1 MRMDVLAA
9 FDSAVEKL
17 LEASPLERLPE
28 QLAELRFLFEE
39 EFDKLWLDDT
49 MERRMM
55 LQDRWR

>member
-17 LEASPLERLPE
+17 LEVSPLEALPE

-39 EFDKLWLDDT
+39 EFDKLWLNDT
-49 MERRMM
+49 MSVE
-55 LQDRWR
+55 